1 MDNLELTLELISAEL
16 NGIKLEKELL
26 DLLLEDENLDST
38 EKLNLI
44 DTWLNR
50 YNNIVKRAR
59 EKLTEVEN
67 NLDED
72 QDEERHRLEV
82 LRNKLK

>member
-1 MDNLELTLELISAEL
+1 MENFELTLELISAEL